1 MPRLALLLSLP
12 VVALA
17 GIVASPAAA
26 KVRTGPSGEAFYTPP
41 QHLPGKRH
49 GDPIWV
55 RSLSGNAAL
64 KPASKNQ
71 LILYRS
77 VDASGK
83 AVAVSGTITLPNGKP
98 PKGGWPVLTWAHG
111 TTGIAD
117 ICAPSR
123 DGGSLLSS
131 YIYPEL
137 AKWLKAHYA
146 VVRTDYQGLGT
157 PGVHGYLV
165 GVDEGR
171 SVLDIVRAARK
182 VDPSIG
188 KRVIIGGH
196 SQGGHAALW
205 AAALAPKWTP
215 DLDVRGTEAFAPA
228 SHIEAQAKLLTAVTS
243 PSAVTGLAALIL
255 RGVDSANPSLNL
267 STSVLSAPGAAL
279 YPQTLDVCLPQLDA
293 STSFGGLAPSQLIQS
308 GANLNPLLT
317 ALGKNDPEHL
327 KIKTPVFI
335 AQGTA
340 DSTVIPGFTGQL
352 DQQLVKDGAK
362 VNYKTYAG
370 KTHGNI
376 VTAADRDGLA
386 FAHKKLG
393 KR

>member
-12 VVALA
+12 VIAFA
-17 GIVASPAAA
+17 GIASPAAA
-26 KVRTGPSGEAFYTPP
+26 KVRTGPSGSAFYKPP
-41 QHLPGKRH
+41 HKLPGKRH

-55 RSLSGNAAL
+55 RSLRGKAAL

-77 VDASGK
+77 VDSNGK
-83 AVAVSGTITLPNGKP
+83 AIAVSGTITLPKGKA

-123 DGGSLLSS
+123 DGGALLTS
-131 YIYPEL
+131 YIYPVL
-137 AKWLKAHYA
+137 AQWLKAHYA

-157 PGVHGYLV
+157 PGAHGYLV
-165 GVDEGR
+165 GADEGH

-182 VDPSIG
+182 VDPSVG

-215 DLDVRGTEAFAPA
+215 DLDVRGTTAFAPA
-228 SHIEAQAKLLTAVTS
+228 SHIEDQGKLITSVTTPGS
-243 PSAVTGLAALIL
+243 ITGLASLIL
-255 RGVDSANPSLNL
+255 RGADTADSSLHL
-267 STSVLSAPGAAL
+267 ASLLTPQAAAL
-279 YPQTLDVCLPQLDA
+279 YPQTLSACLPQLDGT
-293 STSFGGLAPSQLIQS
+293 SSFGGLAPSQLFTS
-308 GANLNPLLT
+308 GANLNPLFAT
-317 ALGKNDPEHL
+317 LGKNDPEHL
-327 KIKTPVFI
+327 KIKTPLFI

-340 DSTVIPGFTGQL
+340 DTTVFPQFTNQL
-352 DQQLVKDGAK
+352 DQELVQHGAK
-362 VNYKTYAG
+362 VDYKTYAG
-370 KTHGNI
+370 QSHGAI
-376 VTAADRDGLA
+376 VTAADSDALA
-386 FAHKKLG
+386 FARKEL
-393 KR
+393 RRR